1 MSNPL
6 ENKEFKHYLN
16 FLNDRKILV
25 EISEPVKFDASE
37 FFLGQNDGYAR
48 DLTFMN
54 DEIDLEFYEGFYE
67 PTDTPYALPNG
78 IIVDKLGHAF
88 EWLLEYDR
96 TFGFQSQVEYILERN
111 GVQFSLG
118 ELNFEGRET
127 DGYTYFKCKVVQ
139 ATKRA
144 LAKRREDIK
153 IDGFANEDLDG
164 NAITPLTTTNILLK
178 AKPVIQKSK
187 WTTYQQTNFDS
198 FTPNSTTDTYYFNS
212 AINLTQF
219 AIEDSY
225 TPFLFGFT
233 VSGLGNKEDFRY
245 VFAQNT
251 LTDIIITFRDLSF
264 LQTLQISDIETSIYD
279 LGATSTATLKII
291 IGDDVDSP
299 IETYSQVLLS
309 TTVTDGTLTTTTF
322 NPLFDDISIEIPFV
336 SSAYSIWVF
345 IEIQTSTLGYNGVNF
360 SYNFSNYSFDITT
373 TATAIDTVIKGV
385 RYKDVLNHSLKAIN
399 GNQVTAPE
407 FENGGE
413 FYDLFCFSGNLI
425 RQRDD
430 VPFYF
435 TFKDRRENL
444 MFVNADCQVNEVNAF
459 ALQYDKFYD
468 NVDNGGFLLV
478 PSDKF
483 KQIYNDRYAINSLE
497 YGFSTYEKDR
507 DEENTLDAVHT
518 QTQWSINNTR
528 VANVKKIQNNDILD
542 PFVIEANRAQT
553 YKTTTA
559 LDTDNKMHVMDCVP
573 LAPNY
578 LEGFTALMTH
588 NVNSDGYL
596 QLLKDADLPS
606 WSLLGFGVGDTF
618 TIDNTANADDYT
630 VIEITDNII
639 TLEAQNITP
648 IVILSTITQVSYYLT
663 NVAYTN
669 RTNEGFDLIEGI
681 ENPTKFGNLRYT
693 IRRNL
698 VHWESFMRTCA
709 MYITDDIKNT
719 EFINNGELRTQY
731 NGGTIYQENANI
743 VLNEIQDPILTP
755 RLYDNDII
763 VEFDDALALFQKY
776 EALETVGG
784 FIRMMDN
791 NGAIKKVYPQSLR
804 YTWTTKVMNIIGE
817 ERYESEIVNV
827 YRDGDNIVI
836 NEVYY
841 SEETLPEVF
850 YEANGDYVVLFDEN
864 NVNLIN
870 FTRYDKF
877 IVQEGTFDN
886 TIDLVQAII
895 DL

>member
-16 FLNDRKILV
+16 FLNDEWGLV

-37 FFLGQNDGYAR
+37 FFLGQDDGYAR
-48 DLTFMN
+48 DLSFMN
-54 DEIDLEFYEGFYE
+54 EEIDLEFYQGFYE
-67 PTDTPYALPNG
+67 PTDTPYQLPNG
-78 IIVDKLGHAF
+78 VISYKLSHGF
-88 EWLLEYDR
+88 EFLIDYNTR
-96 TFGFQSQVEYILERN
+96 HGFQAQVEYVLERN
-111 GVQFSLG
+111 GVQFTVG
-118 ELNFEGRET
+118 ELNFEGAVT
-127 DGYTYFKCKVVQ
+127 DELTYFKCKVVQ

-144 LAKRREDIK
+144 LAKRRADIK
-153 IDGFANEDLDG
+153 IDGFAAEDLDG
-164 NAITPLTTTNILLK
+164 NEITPLSTTNILLK
-178 AKPVIQKSK
+178 AKPVIQNSK
-187 WTTYQQTNFDS
+187 WVL
-198 FTPNSTTDTYYFNS
+198 PNEYELTLINWFVAFGEFPNAFNAFNYINSVQIYGINDTLSYFADNNVVLQPIS
-212 AINLTQF
+212 PIANVH
-219 AIEDSY
+219 IEDFVYLRAEEDLTDMVITISNVQMEFELVGGLNDFTIKMYYYIGEEIDWDNKIEIFSY
-225 TPFLFGFT
+225 DTPESIDF
-233 VSGLGNKEDFRY
+233 SGYINTNIPRD
-245 VFAQNT
+245 NT
-251 LTDIIITFRDLSF
+251 LWIWFEGKNNSSILGGFQPFTF
-264 LQTLQISDIETSIYD
+264 Q
-279 LGATSTATLKII
+279 G
-291 IGDDVDSP
+291 G
-299 IETYSQVLLS
+299 
-309 TTVTDGTLTTTTF
+309 
-322 NPLFDDISIEIPFV
+322 EIF
-336 SSAYSIWVF
+336 
-345 IEIQTSTLGYNGVNF
+345 
-360 SYNFSNYSFDITT
+360 ITT
-373 TATAIDTVIKGV
+373 TATTINTVIKGV
-385 RYKDVLNHSLKAIN
+385 RYYDVLNQSLKAIN
-399 GNQVTAPE
+399 SNEVVAPK
-407 FENGGE
+407 FQSGGE

-444 MFVNADCQVNEVNAF
+444 MMLNADCQVNETDGF
-459 ALQYDKFYD
+459 GLQYNDFYA
-468 NVDNGGFLLV
+468 NVDNGGFLLA

-483 KQIYNDRYAINSLE
+483 FGQYNERYTNNSLE
-497 YGFSTYEKDR
+497 YGFKTYEKDR
-507 DEENTLDAVHT
+507 DEANTLDSVHT

-578 LEGFTALMTH
+578 LEGFTASMAH
-588 NVNSDGYL
+588 NINSDGYL

-606 WSLLGFGVGDTF
+606 WALLGFGVGDTF

-681 ENPTKFGNLRYT
+681 ENPNKFGNLRYT

-731 NGGTIYQENANI
+731 NGGTIYKENANI

-763 VEFDDALALFQKY
+763 VGFDDALTLFQKY
-776 EALETVGG
+776 QELATVGG
-784 FIRMMDN
+784 FIRMQDN

-817 ERYESEIVNV
+817 ERYENEIVNI
-827 YRDGDNIVI
+827 YRDGANIVI